1 MGIASR
7 QIGKFLRKQL
17 DLFDDAP
24 DATTEKSS
32 VPKVKEEKDPQ
43 ETITVF
49 PKPQRM
55 WEDKRLGGDY
65 INPKTGDVLTDKQPL
80 SANINVRS
88 GKPKFTI
95 SNQNTD
101 KIGSDSGYNVKVNL
115 FKKSAG
121 WRDADV
127 PKGADSELNNL
138 PSLVSVVSRG
148 KHYYTTDVNFTKGVQ
163 LKKYPN
169 KQDEPK
175 LRPTVP
181 KGNLDL
187 GTIMGYVNVRGK
199 KHPVYDSIKVYSSG
213 GLSMNKQMELFEEGG
228 QVDPVSGNDVPLGST
243 EEEVRDDQ
251 PAMLSE
257 GEMVI
262 PADVVRYFG
271 VEHFMKLRDE
281 AKIGY
286 KKMEAMGQFGT
297 EEGQTLPDD
306 ALFNAGGPPFTIED
320 IEVIEPDDLENLK
333 GGEEAEIEAANG
345 ALVRNFAEGGSM
357 IAPNMTSG
365 MSISPSTAGTA
376 NTIPFGTTP
385 LVPDT
390 GREAKLSDSQGLGQL
405 VGSTGVGA
413 FSTKYFM
420 DPTGT
425 IHQIFSMEGLAQEE
439 VPEDFIE
446 IDSPFE
452 LRSYAEL
459 GGSVSK
465 AAPSK
470 KEEEEEEETGDGATG
485 EYGGSAGDATSKS
498 LGEIADIFGK
508 DIAEFGKSFGQD
520 LSDLADAI
528 GGYDK
533 DEVSDEDDIAD
544 INDPGFDNEA
554 TTAPDPTDPD
564 DDDAAADAEAAAEAA
579 ANDAAADATDEA
591 GIARG
596 GLIKRKPRSKKR
608 GGRKK
613 NKRGGLGSRK

>member
-1 MGIASR
+1 LSKNKNYSLGASSPIASTVAFAL
-7 QIGKFLRKQL
+7 GKKDAVEDSLKLSREAAQKDYRFHTPALENDKGEDTLRH
-17 DLFDDAP
+17 
-24 DATTEKSS
+24 
-32 VPKVKEEKDPQ
+32 
-43 ETITVF
+43 I
-49 PKPQRM
+49 
-55 WEDKRLGGDY
+55 LGG
-65 INPKTGDVLTDKQPL
+65 GFL
-80 SANINVRS
+80 SEGEDDNFFEKAGAKVATALYNYKERNVNSPTR
-88 GKPKFTI
+88 
-95 SNQNTD
+95 
-101 KIGSDSGYNVKVNL
+101 
-115 FKKSAG
+115 AG
-121 WRDADV
+121 MESSID
-127 PKGADSELNNL
+127 LNNNIYGAL
-138 PSLVSVVSRG
+138 L
-148 KHYYTTDVNFTKGVQ
+148 K
-163 LKKYPN
+163 KKYPN
-169 KQDEPK
+169 KEDFFKEAKNIVVALGREDPDIIRQNYSIPYTDKE
-175 LRPTVP
+175 
-181 KGNLDL
+181 GNKKVAYPVLST
-187 GTIMGYVNVRGK
+187 GSYTETEGK
-199 KHPVYDSIKVYSSG
+199 QPLPFMSDG
-213 GLSMNKQMELFEEGG
+213 GLTMNKQMELFEEGG

-257 GEMVI
+257 GEMVV

-281 AKIGY
+281 AKMGY

-306 ALFNAGGPPFTIED
+306 TLFNAGGPPFTIED
-320 IEVIEPDDLENLK
+320 IEVIEPDDLENLE
-333 GGEEAEIEAANG
+333 GGEEEIEAANG